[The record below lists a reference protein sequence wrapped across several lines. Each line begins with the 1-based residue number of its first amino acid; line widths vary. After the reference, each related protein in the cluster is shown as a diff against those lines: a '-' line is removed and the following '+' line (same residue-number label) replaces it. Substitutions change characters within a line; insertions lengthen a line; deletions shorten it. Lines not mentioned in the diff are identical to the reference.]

1 MPSLHVDGAN
11 LHYETHGAG
20 KPFLFI
26 ARTAGHGEAWK
37 LHQVAEFSRDHRVII
52 YDQRGTGKSSA
63 GGSDF
68 TIRRLTADAV
78 ALMQHL
84 DARDAVVLG
93 HSNGGRVAQMLALD
107 HPALVS
113 KLILASSG
121 GAHSGKGIPV
131 SMCVELVEKG
141 YARYVREHSLD
152 VGFTK
157 EFATANP
164 QAVDHILDVMLANPP
179 PLAVFLG
186 HVVGRCEFDATPR
199 LKDIRVPTLVM
210 IGDDEDHG
218 AMHGTTHRQFAERLA
233 AAIHGARLAVIPRQG
248 HYYLYAAP
256 VTTHRIIREFLTEEK
271 KDSRTP

>member
-1 MPSLHVDGAN
+1 MPSLHVEGAD
-11 LHYETHGAG
+11 LHYEAYGAG
-20 KPFLFI
+20 TPFLFI

-52 YDQRGTGKSSA
+52 YDQRGTGKSTA

-68 TIRRLTADAV
+68 TVARLTADAA
-78 ALMQHL
+78 ALLEHL

-121 GAHSGKGIPV
+121 GAHAAKGIPIE
-131 SMCVELVEKG
+131 MCVELVAKG
-141 YARYVREHSLD
+141 YERYVHGHSVD

-157 EFATANP
+157 EFVQANP
-164 QAVDHILDVMLANPP
+164 QAVDRILDVMLANPP
-179 PLAVFLG
+179 PLPVFLG
-186 HVVGRCEFDATPR
+186 HVVGRCEFDARHR
-199 LKDIRVPTLVM
+199 LKDIRIPTLVM

-218 AMHGTTHRQFAERLA
+218 AMHGVTHQQFAERLA
-233 AAIHGARLAVIPRQG
+233 AAIPGARLAVIPRQG
-248 HYYLYAAP
+248 HYYLYADP
-256 VTTHRIIREFLTEEK
+256 VTTHRVIREFLMG
-271 KDSRTP
+271 SG